1 MGGGVQQAED
11 GVDGRAGLVLGE
23 GGVEVADDG
32 HPHLDVLA
40 LESAHPL
47 AVGVPQA
54 VQLPVVQGDQGTVV
68 EGEVDVAL
76 DERVQER
83 LGGPALGGVLGD
95 PQLPAG
101 QQPLADADEQLGEH
115 RVLAGEV
122 PVEAGAADPDGGAY
136 LVDADAVEAALGE
149 EAGGLLEDLL
159 AAGGCRDAGG
169 GMGAHDESF

>member
-1 MGGGVQQAED
+1 MWPSMSAS
-11 GVDGRAGLVLGE
+11 RSASGE
-23 GGVEVADDG
+23 PSPEASS
-32 HPHLDVLA
+32 
-40 LESAHPL
+40 ETRCCPL
-47 AVGVPQA
+47 
-54 VQLPVVQGDQGTVV
+54 
-68 EGEVDVAL
+68 
-76 DERVQER
+76 
-83 LGGPALGGVLGD
+83 
-95 PQLPAG
+95 G

-122 PVEAGAADPDGGAY
+122 PVEAGAADSDGGAY